1 MKSMT
6 ARMTAGY
13 ALAVTGAVVVAL
25 ATGRWLLEREMIGG
39 LSLLHEAEHREVVQQ
54 LHGAPAT
61 MPEAELVQRMQE
73 HAVADEHLFFFQV
86 HDAGGRVIFRS
97 ATLGET
103 MLPDLPS
110 TQRHWTMLLP
120 PHGRVHTS
128 EFTEGQRHFQ
138 IATRLEPMEILL
150 GNYTRISVGLTGFV
164 ALASLGLGYGI
175 SRLALRPIRDIER
188 TARRIGA
195 DNLSERIPVTP
206 GRDELAQLARLLNA
220 MFDRLESSFRQVAQ
234 FSADASH
241 ELKTPLTLIR
251 LNAERLRTRL
261 AENPAAVAAV
271 EDLLEE
277 ITQMNRMIERLLF
290 LAKAESGALTLTR
303 EPHATDAFLAAVA
316 EDAAV
321 LAEDRG
327 VRLKVERSEPGTVPF
342 DRGLMRQVLLNLV
355 SNAVSV
361 MPGGG
366 EVGLR
371 SYFEAGRW
379 HMEVRDE
386 GPGLPAEQLGRLF
399 ERFVQLPRP
408 AGATVTGSGLGLAIC
423 RGIARRHGGEVTAAN
438 RSDRSGLC
446 VTVELPAEG

>member
-6 ARMTAGY
+6 ARLTAGY

-25 ATGRWLLEREMIGG
+25 ITGRWLLEREMIGG
-39 LSLLHEAEHREVVQQ
+39 LSMLHEAEHREVVQQ
-54 LHGAPAT
+54 LDGEPAT
-61 MPEAELVQRMQE
+61 MPEAELVRRMHE

-86 HDAGGRVIFRS
+86 HDATGRILFRS
-97 ATLGET
+97 ASLGET
-103 MLPDLPS
+103 VLPDLS
-110 TQRHWTMLLP
+110 NTNQHWTMSLP

-128 EFTEGQRHFQ
+128 EFTEGARHFQ
-138 IATRLEPMEILL
+138 IGTRLAPTDILL
-150 GNYTRISVGLTGFV
+150 AEYTRISLGLTGFV
-164 ALASLGLGYGI
+164 AVASLGLGYGI
-175 SRLALRPIRDIER
+175 SRLALGPIRDIER

-195 DNLSERIPVTP
+195 DNLSERIPVAP
-206 GRDELAQLARLLNA
+206 GRDEIAQLARLLNA
-220 MFDRLESSFRQVAQ
+220 MFDRLEASFRQVAQ

-261 AENPAAVAAV
+261 AENPAAVSAV

-277 ITQMNRMIERLLF
+277 IAQMNRMIESLLF
-290 LAKAESGALTLTR
+290 LAKAESGALTLMR
-303 EPHATDAFLAAVA
+303 EPHATDTFLASVA

-327 VRLKVERSEPGTVPF
+327 GRLEVERSEPGTVRF
-342 DRGLMRQVLLNLV
+342 DQGLMRQVLLNLV
-355 SNAVSV
+355 SNAVAV

-366 EVGLR
+366 AVAVR
-371 SYFEAGRW
+371 SYFDAGRW
-379 HMEVRDE
+379 RIEVRDE
-386 GPGLPAEQLGRLF
+386 GPGLPSDQLERMF

-408 AGATVTGSGLGLAIC
+408 AGSPAGGSGLGLAIC
-423 RGIARRHGGEVTAAN
+423 RGIARRHGGEVTAVN
-438 RSDRSGLC
+438 RPDRKGLC

>member
-39 LSLLHEAEHREVVQQ
+39 LSLLHEAEHREVTQQ
-54 LHGAPAT
+54 LGGAPAT
-61 MPEAELVQRMQE
+61 MPEDELVRRMRE
-73 HAVADEHLFFFQV
+73 HAIADEHLFFFQV
-86 HDAGGRVIFRS
+86 HDASGRVFFRS
-97 ATLGET
+97 ASLGET
-103 MLPDLPS
+103 MLPDLPVS
-110 TQRHWTMLLP
+110 VRHWTMLLP

-128 EFTEGQRHFQ
+128 EFTEGDRHFQ

-150 GNYTRISVGLTGFV
+150 GNYTRISLGLTGFV
-164 ALASLGLGYGI
+164 ALASLGLGYAI

-206 GRDELAQLARLLNA
+206 GRDELAELARLLNA
-220 MFDRLESSFRQVAQ
+220 MFDRLEASFRQVAQ

-251 LNAERLRTRL
+251 LNAERLRTRVN
-261 AENPAAVAAV
+261 ENPTAVAAV

-290 LAKAESGALTLTR
+290 LAKAESGALMLTR
-303 EPHATDAFLAAVA
+303 EPHHTAAFLVSVA

-342 DRGLMRQVLLNLV
+342 DQGLMRQVLLNLV

-366 EVGLR
+366 EIELR
-371 SYFEAGRW
+371 SHFHAGRW
-379 HMEVRDE
+379 RVEVKDE
-386 GPGLPAEQLGRLF
+386 GPGLPADQLERMF

-408 AGATVTGSGLGLAIC
+408 AGSPVTGSGLGLAIC
-423 RGIARRHGGEVTAAN
+423 RGIARRHGGEVSAAN
-438 RSDRSGLC
+438 RTDRAGLC